1 MSLISPQEVIALA
14 MPGKNLDT
22 ALVADSIGIASL
34 KYIKPLLGAALYNTL
49 LAEAVGQTFTGLNQ
63 TLCNDYLKDAL
74 ARYVL
79 YEALPLMK
87 AEITSNGIQT
97 PSIDFHVPV
106 NDTDFAMLRNKML
119 SDAELLAK
127 EMTDYLNGNRAHFPD
142 YPSCNGSTSSHS
154 SLPYVY

>member
-1 MSLISPQEVIALA
+1 MSLITPQEVIALA

-22 ALVADSIGIASL
+22 ALVADSISIASL
-34 KYIKPLLGAALYNTL
+34 KYIKPLLGISLYNTL
-49 LAEAVGQTFTGLNQ
+49 IAESVGQTFTGLNQ
-63 TLCNDYLKDAL
+63 TLCNDYVKDAL

-127 EMTDYLNGNRAHFPD
+127 EMTDYLKRNHASFPD
-142 YPSCNGSTSSHS
+142 YPNCTDVSSHS
-154 SLPYVY
+154 SLPFLY

>member
-1 MSLISPQEVIALA
+1 MSLITPQEVIALA
-14 MPGKNLDT
+14 LPGKNLDT
-22 ALVADSIGIASL
+22 ALVADSIPIASL
-34 KYIKPLLGAALYNTL
+34 KYIKPLLGAELYNTL
-49 LAEAVGQTFTGLNQ
+49 VAESVGQTFTGLNQ

-74 ARYVL
+74 ARYVI

-106 NDTDFAMLRNKML
+106 NDTDFAMLRNKMA

-127 EMTDYLNGNRAHFPD
+127 EMADYIKSNPSSFPD
-142 YPSCNGSTSSHS
+142 YTHCNDSSSHS
-154 SLPYVY
+154 SLPHLY